1 MAWAGYDPRVESREG
16 RAHGGVEI
24 VVRSSAT
31 CTDATAHQINRPTSA
46 NTKRRNAVFRHE
58 NQLHRFWHEH
68 RSVRVGCC
76 GVDEPDLSA
85 ALDGMNAVNWPVAP
99 PTSRIHILGH
109 DTCIATTTSDATRD
123 RPGHKSP
130 CIPMIRDAGTPPSG
144 WRRRP
149 GDLSDRAASAPRR
162 PHYRHRHRAR
172 RSTAPPGRGSRPVT
186 GPQGRRGRRQ
196 HRPAP
201 ARPRP

>member
-1 MAWAGYDPRVESREG
+1 M
-16 RAHGGVEI
+16 
-24 VVRSSAT
+24 RSSAT

-46 NTKRRNAVFRHE
+46 GTKRRNAVFRHE
-58 NQLHRFWHEH
+58 NPLHRFWREH
-68 RSVRVGCC
+68 RSARGGCC

-85 ALDGMNAVNWPVAP
+85 ALDGMNAVNWLVAP

-130 CIPMIRDAGTPPSG
+130 CIPMIRDAGTPSG
-144 WRRRP
+144 WCRRP

-162 PHYRHRHRAR
+162 PHYRHRRRAR